1 MVNWF
6 EPLQETNQPSLLSSA
21 LLERGH
27 DTVSWSPR
35 GPQLQLIFPLQPD
48 GAREGGGELQEEEG
62 GPELLGLGYR
72 AGWTSFAYSGPRA
85 TSQGEQRREP
95 QQAGPKSLVAGSH
108 FRQHPKGPCPRVR
121 AHPLTSLNSAPL
133 VVPPRPGSLHSLK
146 LT

>member
-21 LLERGH
+21 LLERGR

-95 QQAGPKSLVAGSH
+95 SRLARSH
-108 FRQHPKGPCPRVR
+108 LWLGVTFASTRRVP
-121 AHPLTSLNSAPL
+121 AEGKLAYLPFYLLTT
-133 VVPPRPGSLHSLK
+133 VK
-146 LT
+146 